1 MVIKKVYKNEFLGII
16 GFIYIMFYIIFE
28 VILLL
33 VWKLKLIGWYKSLVN
48 ILRWSLKGKIIFEL
62 LYLEWVRIF
71 EEVLLFV

>member
-62 LYLEWVRIF
+62 LYLYS
-71 EEVLLFV
+71 